1 MLEFVSLLPAILEG
15 AVCPISIISNEHSN
29 FELSSNITFGDYI
42 ANNLDNGFGVI

>member
-15 AVCPISIISNEHSN
+15 ALYPISFVSNEHSN

-42 ANNLDNGFGVI
+42 VNNLDYDFGVI